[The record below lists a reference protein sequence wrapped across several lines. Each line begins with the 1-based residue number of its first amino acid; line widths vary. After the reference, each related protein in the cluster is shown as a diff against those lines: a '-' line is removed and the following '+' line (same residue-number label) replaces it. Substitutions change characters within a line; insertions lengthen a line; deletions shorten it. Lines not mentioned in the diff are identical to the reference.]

1 MGEGG
6 HIAKGHPKKRR
17 ELEAWPFFCV
27 KSILSLTDT
36 LTMADPS
43 TYVVAF
49 DCGGIFANDI
59 PVDMFKKLAKDHYKE
74 EDQPRVS
81 DIHARK
87 FVARFFV
94 ALPVR
99 F

>member
-1 MGEGG
+1 MSEPG
-6 HIAKGHPKKRR
+6 A
-17 ELEAWPFFCV
+17 
-27 KSILSLTDT
+27 
-36 LTMADPS
+36 
-43 TYVVAF
+43 YVVAF

-87 FVARFFV
+87 FVVRFFSTHSI
-94 ALPVR
+94 R
-99 F
+99 FT